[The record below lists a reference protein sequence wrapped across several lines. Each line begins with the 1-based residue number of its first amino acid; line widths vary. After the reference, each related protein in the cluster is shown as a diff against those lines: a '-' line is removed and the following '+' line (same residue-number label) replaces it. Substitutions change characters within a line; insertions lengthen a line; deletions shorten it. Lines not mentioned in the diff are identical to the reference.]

1 MDWKLDCRRDPCRS
15 REAHR
20 SVHQCHF
27 CEYKATDRSAG
38 TEHMMNNHP
47 NLTLLNTVAVQLSEI
62 SRSFSAFET
71 FKEELYSTQILD
83 DLKTELARLRLAK
96 VFGGAAS
103 KLSKIRVVKKF
114 IARVYIVMSGTW
126 PPTSWFLAFLL
137 DWLVL

>member
-1 MDWKLDCRRDPCRS
+1 
-15 REAHR
+15 
-20 SVHQCHF
+20 
-27 CEYKATDRSAG
+27 
-38 TEHMMNNHP
+38 MMNNHP

-71 FKEELYSTQILD
+71 IKEELYSTQILD

-103 KLSKIRVVKKF
+103 KLSKIRVVKKS